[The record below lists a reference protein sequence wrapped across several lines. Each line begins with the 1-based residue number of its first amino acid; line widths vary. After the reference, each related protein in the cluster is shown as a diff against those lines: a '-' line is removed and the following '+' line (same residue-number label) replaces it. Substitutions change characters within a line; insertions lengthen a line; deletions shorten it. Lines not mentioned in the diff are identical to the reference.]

1 MFSFLRGMTLFN
13 IESKQNIVA
22 VHCNHG
28 KGRTGT
34 AIITFFLLIGYA
46 HSASECLKFYN
57 FKRFN
62 KETYGVDQ
70 PCQVRYLNYIEKLI
84 QQPNIDKKL
93 ACYHLKQVTH
103 KGLNENYY
111 ISIKSTRNQELVY
124 DKIYCNSSIA
134 QTPNKFLISD
144 IFIELY
150 QGNWMG
156 GKRISRINYNLYFMD
171 NTLTVKFHGK
181 DIKVDHNH
189 LKDF

>member
-1 MFSFLRGMTLFN
+1 MFSFLRGKILFN

-46 HSASECLKFYN
+46 HSASRGLKFYN
-57 FKRFN
+57 YHRFS

-84 QQPNIDKKL
+84 QAPSINKKL
-93 ACYHLKQVTH
+93 ACYHLKQFTH
-103 KGLNENYY
+103 RGLNEDYY
-111 ISIKSTRNQELVY
+111 ISIKSTRNQEIIY
-124 DKIYCNSSIA
+124 DKISFNSSIA
-134 QTPNKFLISD
+134 QTPNKFMISD

-150 QGNWMG
+150 LGNWMG
-156 GKRISRINYNLYFMD
+156 DKRISRINYNLYFLD
-171 NTLTVKFHGK
+171 NTLTVKFQGR

-189 LKDF
+189 SKDF